1 VIRNGESLLRR
12 LHKNEC
18 GQILVLVALA
28 MVVLLAMVGFVVDIG
43 DFYYSYHELQASTDA
58 AALAGGSALPGTTA
72 AAVATSY
79 SSVAGGKN
87 VYGNLQNVTMV
98 SGYPK
103 VLCLTTLKN
112 LTPTGIPCLAPAGG
126 NAIVV
131 KQTASVPMYF
141 ATILGI
147 RSMTITATATAAM
160 RGAKAGAHNVVLIL
174 DTTQSMNNTDSS
186 SNCNGTRISC
196 ALTGVQQLLAA
207 LTPCGSSC
215 GAVIQGNAANP
226 VDEVSLMV
234 FPGLASGQAQYEYDC
249 AHSTN
254 PQIAPYTYPTPANL
268 YQVIPF
274 SSDYRSSN
282 AATSLNSTSSLA
294 RAIGAVTSCTTG
306 LTAVGGEGTYY
317 AGVIYAAQAALAA
330 QSVLRPTAQ
339 NEIIL
344 LSDGDASA
352 SASAMPGASTKT
364 LVYPST
370 KNQCQQAITA
380 AQSATAAGTVVYTV
394 AYGATD
400 SGCSTD
406 SPSITP
412 CQTMQQIASSSTT
425 FFSDYTATGGSS
437 SCVSA
442 AQPSTSL
449 SQIFTD
455 IAGSFGG
462 ARLIPNNLQ

>member
-1 VIRNGESLLRR
+1 MRRNRESLLRR
-12 LHKNEC
+12 LHKNEN
-18 GQILVLVALA
+18 GQVLILVAFM
-28 MVVLLAMVGFVVDIG
+28 MVVLLAMVAFVIDIG
-43 DFYYSYHELQASTDA
+43 DVYYSYHELQASSDA

-87 VYGNLQNVTMV
+87 AYANLPNTTMV
-98 SGYPK
+98 SGYPQ

-112 LTPTGIPCLAPAGG
+112 MTPSAIPCLAPAGG

-131 KQTASVPMYF
+131 KQTATVPMFF
-141 ATILGI
+141 AKILGI
-147 RSMTITATATAAM
+147 NTMTITTTATAAM
-160 RGAKAGAHNVVLIL
+160 RGAKAGPHNVVIIL
-174 DTTQSMNNTDSS
+174 DTTASMNNTDSS

-215 GAVIQGNAANP
+215 GAVTQGNAANP
-226 VDEVSLMV
+226 VDQVSLMV
-234 FPGLASGQAQYEYDC
+234 FPGIASGQAQYEYDC

-254 PQIAPYTYPTPANL
+254 PKIAPYTYPTPLNL

-274 SSDYRSSN
+274 SSDYRASN
-282 AATSLNSTSSLA
+282 AATSLNSSSNLA
-294 RAIGAVTSCTTG
+294 RATGAITSCTTG
-306 LTAVGGEGTYY
+306 LTAVGGAGTYY

-330 QSVLRPTAQ
+330 QAVLRPTAQ
-339 NEIIL
+339 NELIL
-344 LSDGDASA
+344 LSDGDASS
-352 SASAMPGASTKT
+352 SASDMPGASTKT

-437 SCVSA
+437 TCISA
-442 AQPSTSL
+442 ARPSTSL
-449 SQIFTD
+449 SQIFKD
-455 IAGSFGG
+455 IAGNFGG
-462 ARLIPNNLQ
+462 ARLIPNNLP